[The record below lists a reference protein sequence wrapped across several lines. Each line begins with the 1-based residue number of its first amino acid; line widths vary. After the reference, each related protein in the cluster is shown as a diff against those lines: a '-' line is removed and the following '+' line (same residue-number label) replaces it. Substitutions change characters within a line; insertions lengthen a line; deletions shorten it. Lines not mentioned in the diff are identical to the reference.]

1 MLKPK
6 SITAD
11 KTAQTLSITWENG
24 MTVAYPFQILA
35 DNCRCANCNE
45 ERAALAEQGKP
56 FAAKSSELLSVEAVG
71 SYGLSIVWKG
81 GCRFGIF
88 TYDYLSG
95 ELLDAMVKAAKEAE
109 ERSKK

>member
-6 SITAD
+6 SIKAD
-11 KTAQTLSITWENG
+11 KTARALSITWENG
-24 MTVAYPFQILA
+24 MEVAYPFKVLA

-56 FAAKSSELLSVEAVG
+56 FVAKSSELQSIEAVG
-71 SYGLSIVWKG
+71 SYGLSIVWQG

-88 TYDYLSG
+88 TYDFLSG
-95 ELLDAMVKAAKEAE
+95 ELLDAMVKAAKDK
-109 ERSKK
+109 SQS